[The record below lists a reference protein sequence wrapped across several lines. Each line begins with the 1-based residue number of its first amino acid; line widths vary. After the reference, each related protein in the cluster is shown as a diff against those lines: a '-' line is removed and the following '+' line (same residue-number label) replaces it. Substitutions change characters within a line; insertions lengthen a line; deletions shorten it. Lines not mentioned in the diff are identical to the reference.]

1 MYSILELKNA
11 ILNLK
16 QRAIDNK
23 NTLTLRIYLSTGK
36 DRGKAED

>member
-23 NTLTLRIYLSTGK
+23 NTLPLRIYLSTGK